1 MLLSTHSSPQEPG
14 EPWQGG
20 HFPSPLAAQPRHRQS
35 AFSRRMLINIAAE
48 SIPCVGGAGRT
59 ALCTL
64 VVELASQGACIP
76 LAPQHPAMSRARA
89 RRKTYR
95 RREWRP
101 VRGVSGEWLSWANR
115 ERVWF
120 IQADDSSPPN
130 PPILSPGPAE
140 ARMGGDTNRWG
151 GRAARLR
158 WSAIAGSPAES
169 CVPPHVGDVS
179 PRPGWCLDTRH
190 QIRHRSSFDLPED
203 AHAMRHATCRR
214 CHSWGNTFA
223 CMRRVVDDQT
233 ARPCPPR
240 QPVRRQLSLRQAFPG
255 WSELLPGLF
264 VCLRPVTGSTCSA
277 LCKSGSG
284 IGGDLNPTGIGLG
297 RRPET
302 VFHSLRSRGMPL

>member
-1 MLLSTHSSPQEPG
+1 
-14 EPWQGG
+14 
-20 HFPSPLAAQPRHRQS
+20 
-35 AFSRRMLINIAAE
+35 
-48 SIPCVGGAGRT
+48 
-59 ALCTL
+59 
-64 VVELASQGACIP
+64 
-76 LAPQHPAMSRARA
+76 MSRARA

-169 CVPPHVGDVS
+169 CVPPQVGDVS

-214 CHSWGNTFA
+214 CHSWGTTFA

-240 QPVRRQLSLRQAFPG
+240 QPVRRQLSLRQPFPG
-255 WSELLPGLF
+255 WSELSPGLF
-264 VCLRPVTGSTCSA
+264 VCLRPVTQ
-277 LCKSGSG
+277 L
-284 IGGDLNPTGIGLG
+284 
-297 RRPET
+297 
-302 VFHSLRSRGMPL
+302 